1 MHPDEPGAVDSI
13 EVQELP
19 RAVMVVNDEDLL
31 SRDAQASLQQIAD
44 PMGLLLAAV
53 LIIGALGAAG
63 QRRRVIA
70 DSVVGLLPGGA
81 AWRRDP
87 LTENPLVGDP
97 LAAEGRSWP
106 GLDTEK
112 GA

>member
-1 MHPDEPGAVDSI
+1 MHPDEPSAVESS
-13 EVQELP
+13 EVHELP

-31 SRDAQASLQQIAD
+31 SRDARASLQQIAD

-70 DSVVGLLPGGA
+70 DLAVGLLPGGA

-87 LTENPLVGDP
+87 RTENP
-97 LAAEGRSWP
+97 
-106 GLDTEK
+106 T
-112 GA
+112 